1 MKPPANTDTQHLLV
15 LPQGWAAAV
24 PPGLTLLEAAQG
36 AGIRLPRSC
45 RNGTCRACLC
55 ELSAGEVIYRVPW
68 PGLSVEERAAG
79 LTLPCVALPLGDV
92 VIRAPNATRPNTPTE
107 PEPGRSL

>member
-1 MKPPANTDTQHLLV
+1 MKPPANTDARHLLV
-15 LPQGWAAAV
+15 LPQGWEVEVAA
-24 PPGLTLLEAAQG
+24 GSTLLEAAQQ
-36 AGIRLPRSC
+36 AGIRLARSC

-55 ELSAGEVIYRVPW
+55 ELSVGEVSYRVPW

-92 VIRAPNATRPNTPTE
+92 VLYAPSATRLSAPTE
-107 PEPGRSL
+107 PEPTGKL